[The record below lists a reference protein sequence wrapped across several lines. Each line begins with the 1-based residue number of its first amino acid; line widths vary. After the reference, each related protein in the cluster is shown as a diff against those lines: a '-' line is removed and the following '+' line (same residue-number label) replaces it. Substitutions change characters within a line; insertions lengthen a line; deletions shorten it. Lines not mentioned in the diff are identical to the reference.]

1 MTVFFYL
8 VCRSRLLKRKKKG
21 FSPERKILII
31 ISYYV
36 ISVVVTL
43 TALVLATRD
52 STFFFTNLFKYF
64 SCEAFGHDPEMPCDP
79 NTFRQYTHTGILA
92 AAHILVMLFP
102 AINLLYVLNVKEL
115 REACHMIKKPSFCQ

>member
-1 MTVFFYL
+1 MHESAVSQHGVHESAVGVNHNAQPADYFPT
-8 VCRSRLLKRKKKG
+8 G
-21 FSPERKILII
+21 
-31 ISYYV
+31 
-36 ISVVVTL
+36 L
-43 TALVLATRD
+43 TAIVLATRD

-115 REACHMIKKPSFCQ
+115 REACHMTKKPSFCQ